1 MTVVSYPAGSFIPC
15 CLSTPTCS
23 TINERFNRKAIK
35 CIITLFS
42 SSSFVKAK
50 ALRGERRHWGLLGP
64 DALSAA
70 GDAACRSTRHRAA
83 DAILWWKQAFVERDC
98 SRLSVVVLPQS
109 SAYGVEYEDWRWFY
123 LPSRRS
129 EVEEAIRPGFA
140 AHLWNNVGLFCFLN
154 NWYFKYFF
162 SSVQMRRWNLKEEDF
177 VLCDDLPAYDLL
189 FRPNCPRTEV
199 ARLRPRLG
207 RKYSKL

>member
-70 GDAACRSTRHRAA
+70 GDSACRSTRHRAA

-123 LPSRRS
+123 LPSRRG

-140 AHLWNNVGLFCFLN
+140 AHLWNNVGLFFA
-154 NWYFKYFF
+154 F
-162 SSVQMRRWNLKEEDF
+162 
-177 VLCDDLPAYDLL
+177 
-189 FRPNCPRTEV
+189 
-199 ARLRPRLG
+199 
-207 RKYSKL
+207 